1 MYQHIAVAIDFSEQS
16 MKALERAL
24 ALKKQ
29 YDSLLTLVAVVDTK
43 SFGSV
48 EAFDLKYAKQLVVEY
63 KEKLQALKNDCPSS
77 GINILVETG
86 SPKQILTN
94 LDGVDLIVCGAT
106 GKTKAEQLMLGSI
119 SSSIV
124 RYAKCDVCIVRNE

>member
-1 MYQHIAVAIDFSEQS
+1 MYQRIAVAIDFSEQS

-24 ALKKQ
+24 ALTKQ
-29 YDSLLTLVAVVDTK
+29 YDATLTLVAVVDTK

-63 KEKLQALKNDCPSS
+63 EQKLQALKADCHNQN
-77 GINILVETG
+77 INILVETG
-86 SPKQILTN
+86 SPKQILTT
-94 LDGVDLIVCGAT
+94 LKDIDLIVCGAT
-106 GKTKAEQLMLGSI
+106 GKTKAEQFMLGSI

-124 RYAKCDVCIVRNE
+124 RYAKCDVCIVRNA